1 MSSILSQ
8 LDNAIKEA
16 MKARDTARLETV
28 RGIKTSVKNKE
39 IELIRPVTEVE
50 FYGLLNTMVK
60 QRRDSIE
67 QFKKGGR
74 DDLADK
80 EAGELKI
87 IETFLPQALSP
98 EEVNHLISDAIS
110 ASKATGPKDMGA
122 VMKLLKDQTAG
133 RVDGKELSELVR
145 SRLQSLA

>member
-110 ASKATGPKDMGA
+110 AAKATGPKDMGA